1 VQSQSLQ
8 NSPIQT
14 PEKLAD
20 MYKYYNGC
28 GSKVQFPINLASF
41 KLEVLC
47 IKAYLLV
54 RGYTCLFIITKKNKF
69 EFKHQQ
75 YL

>member
-1 VQSQSLQ
+1 
-8 NSPIQT
+8 
-14 PEKLAD
+14 